1 MTIHHKR
8 TELSSASVSCF
19 GTIVS
24 PPLSSCRAGTL
35 ESMTMSSLGQTWT
48 YRTPLSHVPEA
59 VNSRLQQ
66 YLSESQA
73 EFAYINPLVD
83 GAITVLADF
92 TMNGG
97 KRVRPTF
104 AWAGVRAGIELSDA
118 TAETHLTSLENEGIT
133 PDGLLTAISSLEFIQ
148 ACALIHDDIID
159 KSDTRRGAPT
169 AHRTFE
175 AEHNQQHWQ
184 GEASHYGISQ
194 AILLGDLALA
204 WADDMFTTAR
214 IGDAAVRRA
223 QGAWRAM
230 RTEVISGQM
239 LDIALEA
246 NGSEYVKDSMD
257 VITYKTASYT
267 VARPLHIGA
276 SLAGATPEV
285 IKRLQSIGHDIGVA
299 FQLRDDQLGVFGDPA
314 VTGKPSGDD
323 LRSGK
328 RTTLINFAL
337 EQATTQQEKQLRDNL
352 GTIPV
357 AEAGEPLVNE
367 LREIINDTGAAARVE
382 NLIEQHSSHA
392 IDSIMGAGFSP
403 ELTEELIG
411 FAQKLTHRA
420 F

>member
-1 MTIHHKR
+1 
-8 TELSSASVSCF
+8 
-19 GTIVS
+19 
-24 PPLSSCRAGTL
+24 
-35 ESMTMSSLGQTWT
+35 MTMSSLGQTWT
-48 YRTPLSHVPEA
+48 YHTPLSDVPEA
-59 VNSRLQQ
+59 VNARLKQ
-66 YLSESQA
+66 YISASQA
-73 EFAYINPLVD
+73 EFTYINPLVNQ
-83 GAITVLADF
+83 AISILADF

-97 KRVRPTF
+97 KRVRPMF
-104 AWAGVRAGIELSDA
+104 AWAGIRAGLEISDA
-118 TAETHLTSLENEGIT
+118 QAGHHLTSLEEEGLT

-169 AHRTFE
+169 VHRAFETDHAH
-175 AEHNQQHWQ
+175 QHWQ
-184 GEASHYGISQ
+184 GEAGHYGISQ

-204 WADDMFTTAR
+204 WADDMFTTAGV
-214 IGDAAVRRA
+214 GDAALRRA

-246 NGSEYVKDSMD
+246 NGSEFVKDSMD

-276 SLAGATPEV
+276 CLAGADPETV
-285 IKRLQSIGHDIGVA
+285 KRLQAIGHDIGVA

-337 EQATTQQEKQLRDNL
+337 EQATRKQEKLMRDNL

-357 AEAGEPLVNE
+357 AEAGEPLVND
-367 LREIINDTGAAARVE
+367 LREVINATGAAARVE

-411 FAQKLTHRA
+411 FAQRLTHRA